1 MKKSLSLFLAVLML
15 AASVPLAGAA
25 PGGDSGLNLSCAS
38 AVLMEKET
46 GAFLLE
52 ENSHEKLE
60 PASVTK
66 VMTLLLVMEAVDAGQ
81 LGLDDPVTVSAYAA
95 GMGGSQVYLEEGEQM
110 PVSEMI
116 KCVTVVSGNDC
127 AVALA
132 ERVAGSEGAF
142 VARMNQRAQ
151 ELGMEDT
158 TFLNCTR
165 PRQCPESRPPSG
177 RPRPECGK

>member
-1 MKKSLSLFLAVLML
+1 MKKSLSLLLSVLML
-15 AASVPLAGAA
+15 SAAVPQAGAA
-25 PGGDSGLNLSCAS
+25 PAAEAGLNLSCTS

-52 ENSHEKLE
+52 ENAHEKLE

-66 VMTLLLVMEAVDAGQ
+66 IMTLLLVMEAVDSGQ
-81 LGLDDPVTVSAYAA
+81 LSKDDPVTVSAYAA

-132 ERVAGSEGAF
+132 EHLAGSEGAF
-142 VARMNQRAQ
+142 VTRMNQRAQ
-151 ELGMEDT
+151 ELGMGAT
-158 TFLNCTR
+158 
-165 PRQCPESRPPSG
+165 
-177 RPRPECGK
+177 